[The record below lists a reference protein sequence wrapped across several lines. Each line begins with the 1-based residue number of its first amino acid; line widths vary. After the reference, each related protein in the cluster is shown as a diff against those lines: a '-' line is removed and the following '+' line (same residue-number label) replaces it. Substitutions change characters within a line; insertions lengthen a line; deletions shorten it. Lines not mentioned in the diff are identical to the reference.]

1 MKSQLN
7 FILCLLS
14 LTILSVFLY
23 KACCKS
29 LNTKYFNN
37 TPKQHRINC
46 VIKKIKADN
55 CGIQKQSEEP
65 SSLSST
71 ACCIIEKN
79 SGQILYKKNSF
90 KKLPMA
96 SINAESKT
104 LHEVR

>member
-65 SSLSST
+65 FLAFLNSLLYNRKKQRSD
-71 ACCIIEKN
+71 II
-79 SGQILYKKNSF
+79 
-90 KKLPMA
+90 
-96 SINAESKT
+96 
-104 LHEVR
+104 